1 MGAMK
6 KMLMEG
12 HELLDNLVAHAKA
25 NDVTLEPTG
34 PNWMDELVNYLF
46 NSHTDFAGLVRK
58 DEPDFERWA
67 HQIVIHWHRS
77 KYGETA

>member
-12 HELLDNLVAHAKA
+12 HELLDNLVAHAKE
-25 NDVTLEPTG
+25 NDLNFEPTG

-46 NSHTDFAGLVRK
+46 VTMDIIRWVWTVRK
-58 DEPDFERWA
+58 REAYPRRGYFGKKTLNAFGR
-67 HQIVIHWHRS
+67 I
-77 KYGETA
+77 